1 MRITVE
7 MNGRLKVYLEENL
20 ESNMQDTS
28 LELRGNIFQSLN
40 HYDLEQLSFILQ
52 FSFSGA
58 TLD

>member
-1 MRITVE
+1 MRTAVE

-28 LELRGNIFQSLN
+28 LELRGNIFQSLS